1 MYVSIYC
8 RFGVGDLGF
17 YSVREIFVL
26 EDRVIIL
33 KFKDFLVLMDYLM
46 IFFRVLWY
54 SFYYVKKK

>member
-1 MYVSIYC
+1 MSIYC

-46 IFFRVLWY
+46 IFFRVL
-54 SFYYVKKK
+54 